1 MEMEC
6 IGMIIKI
13 LKYLLGLFDT
23 TPPVQEPAPPAQE
36 LPRPT
41 EAASEPVQTS
51 APDHSANTGQLNVPG
66 NEVMLGGR
74 LYVIAPLNAAAVRQY
89 RQEINSVFVGGL
101 PDIELV
107 SKLAL
112 ASLRRNYPQMTMA
125 VVEEFIDYENYFV
138 VWEALMN
145 LSGLVAQ
152 AKEMMRRV
160 QDQMEAAG
168 LKP

>member
-1 MEMEC
+1 
-6 IGMIIKI
+6 MIVKI

-23 TPPVQEPAPPAQE
+23 TPVREPAPLAQE
-36 LPRPT
+36 FPPPA
-41 EAASEPVQTS
+41 EATPEPVQTS

-125 VVEEFIDYENYFV
+125 VVEEVIDYENYFV